1 VLLNRRDASSGEELF
16 VWALLGPLR
25 FSGEEEPSQD
35 VRMKVCV
42 EKPAFGPVVRFDCCV
57 FYRSGNE
64 GGGSSDFDVRGA

>member
-1 VLLNRRDASSGEELF
+1 VGI
-16 VWALLGPLR
+16 VGPTAV
-25 FSGEEEPSQD
+25 FWGI
-35 VRMKVCV
+35 